1 MNRKNQRTWAIVII
15 VALLGSMVLALAGCS
30 ADPLAE
36 QFRSGDNKNYI
47 AGDGTVTEYALSERP
62 VAGEWSGI
70 TESGLQLDS
79 SALLGAVTVLNFWYA
94 GCAPCRAEAPD
105 LVELHEKYSSQ
116 GVNFVGVN
124 VRDTAETALAFDR
137 KFGIQFPSVMDA
149 QSGSVSLA
157 FTGVVSPSAVP
168 TTLIIDTDGRVA
180 SRVLGRIEP
189 SILSTLIETVLEE
202 SK

>member
-1 MNRKNQRTWAIVII
+1 
-15 VALLGSMVLALAGCS
+15 
-30 ADPLAE
+30 
-36 QFRSGDNKNYI
+36 
-47 AGDGTVTEYALSERP
+47 
-62 VAGEWSGI
+62 
-70 TESGLQLDS
+70 
-79 SALLGAVTVLNFWYA
+79 VTVLNFWYA

-105 LVELHEKYSSQ
+105 LAALHEAFSKK

-168 TTLIIDTDGRVA
+168 TTLVIDRDGKVA

-202 SK
+202 SN

>member
-1 MNRKNQRTWAIVII
+1 MNRKNQRTFAIVLII
-15 VALLGSMVLALAGCS
+15 ALLGSMVLALAGCAS
-30 ADPLAE
+30 DPLAE

-47 AGDGTVTEYALSERP
+47 AGDGTVTEFAIEERP
-62 VAGEWSGI
+62 VAGEWSGV
-70 TESGLQLDS
+70 TESGLQLES

-105 LVELHEKYSSQ
+105 LAALHEEFSKK

-149 QSGSVSLA
+149 QSGAVSLA

-168 TTLIIDTDGRVA
+168 TTLVIDSNGRVA

-189 SILSTLIETVLEE
+189 SILSTLIKTVLEE
-202 SK
+202 SN

>member
-105 LVELHEKYSSQ
+105 LVALHEKYSSQ

-149 QSGSVSLA
+149 QSGAVSLA

-168 TTLIIDTDGRVA
+168 TTLIIDSDGRVA